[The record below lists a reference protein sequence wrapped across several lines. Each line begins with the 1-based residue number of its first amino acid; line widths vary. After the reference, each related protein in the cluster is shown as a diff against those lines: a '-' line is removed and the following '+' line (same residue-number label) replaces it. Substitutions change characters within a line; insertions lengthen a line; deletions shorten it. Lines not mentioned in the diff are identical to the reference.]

1 MQFQQVALTVL
12 AFSSTRGGTIES
24 APAHVHQV
32 SIIPPLGISRV
43 VVEEDNG
50 VPGLWSVRLHKGGRR
65 TLQSPVY
72 FPPVTTQ
79 EALLNAL
86 EHAWDMQR
94 KPDPPHLQLFTRFL
108 EPPRTP
114 LKASSPQRRQRGVS
128 PQMSGHLAQS
138 GQTGRQ

>member
-1 MQFQQVALTVL
+1 MHFQQVVLTVL
-12 AFSSTRGGTIES
+12 AFSSSRGGTIES

-32 SIIPPLGISRV
+32 SIVPPLGLSRV

-50 VPGLWSVRLHKGGRR
+50 VPGLWSVRLHKNGRR

-94 KPDPPHLQLFTRFL
+94 RPDPHFPFLTRFL

-114 LKASSPQRRQRGVS
+114 PRSASPPHRQRGVS
-128 PQMSGHLAQS
+128 PQTPPHHE
-138 GQTGRQ
+138 